1 MVFVM
6 QKYDFNSDRKL
17 NFKKV
22 LGYGNVLFFKFK
34 FYFKFKRGFVKIEY
48 NKCIAVYV
56 LNVELLENTS
66 MVNSH

>member
-6 QKYDFNSDRKL
+6 QKYDFNSDKKL

-22 LGYGNVLFFKFK
+22 LRYGNVLFFKFK